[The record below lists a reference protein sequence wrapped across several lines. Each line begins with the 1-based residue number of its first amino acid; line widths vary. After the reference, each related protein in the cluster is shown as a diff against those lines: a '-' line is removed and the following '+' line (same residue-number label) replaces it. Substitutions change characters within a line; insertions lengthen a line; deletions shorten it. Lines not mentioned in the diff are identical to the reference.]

1 MKIVVITGSQH
12 KNGTSNYLVE
22 SFIQGAKK
30 EKNEIYCFNA
40 CTNIIHP
47 CLGCNVCR
55 KNMNCVWNDSFNEL
69 KEKLLLSDIVVFATP
84 IYYMNMT
91 SQLKTVI
98 DSFYQLEM
106 RDNFKSN
113 KKYILLV
120 TAWDKNPHVFDI
132 IKQNF
137 ELITKFLK
145 WSKFGEVLACGVDN
159 LEDIKKTTYA
169 EEAYKLGRKIKRVI
183 EE

>member
-1 MKIVVITGSQH
+1 M
-12 KNGTSNYLVE
+12 
-22 SFIQGAKK
+22 
-30 EKNEIYCFNA
+30 
-40 CTNIIHP
+40 
-47 CLGCNVCR
+47 
-55 KNMNCVWNDSFNEL
+55 
-69 KEKLLLSDIVVFATP
+69 
-84 IYYMNMT
+84 
-91 SQLKTVI
+91 
-98 DSFYQLEM
+98 
-106 RDNFKSN
+106 
-113 KKYILLV
+113 